1 MKNIGMSSATKSA
14 RSFPAALARSMRVVK
29 SAKARSPSASN
40 FAETI
45 DYAVL
50 ADQLGLDLFA
60 LGEHRNMRKGL
71 RRAQTD

>member
-1 MKNIGMSSATKSA
+1 
-14 RSFPAALARSMRVVK
+14 MRVVK